1 MRFVHFLQRVSKT
14 WTCAQCEE
22 QEKHIEIQQM
32 PQMKNDGENEI
43 L

>member
-1 MRFVHFLQRVSKT
+1 MKSQQT
-14 WTCAQCEE
+14 WTCAQLEE

-32 PQMKNDGENEI
+32 PQMKDENEKEV